1 MPQEGVEQTEAG
13 RGLHPVDE
21 VLPAGRLAVLGFQ
34 HVLAMYAGAVA
45 VPLILANAIGLSE
58 EQLVYLIN
66 ADLFTCGV
74 ATLIQTV
81 GFWKIGF
88 RLPIIQGVTFAAVT
102 PMILIGQ
109 AGGLTAIY
117 GSVIV
122 AGIVTFLLS
131 PYFSRLL
138 RFFPPVVTGSIITV
152 IGISL
157 LPVAVNWAGGGDPS
171 AKDFGSPANIALAFA
186 VLLIILLIYRFFAG
200 FISRIAVLLGLILG
214 TIIATVFGVTDF
226 GGVGEA
232 AAFSITTPFFF
243 GLPTFQFAAILSMIL
258 VMLVTMVETTGN
270 AVAVGEIAQRPIR
283 EEGLAAGL
291 RADGLSTALG
301 GVLNAFPYT
310 AYAQNVGLVRLTG
323 VRSRWVVAAAGVF
336 LVLLGL
342 FPKLA
347 AVVAAIPLPVL
358 GGAGFAL
365 FGTVA
370 ATGIRTLARV
380 DFDRNA
386 NVIIVAV
393 SLAVGLIPVAA
404 PDFYSAFP
412 PGVQIVLNS
421 GITAGSIAAIA
432 LNVAFN
438 ILGAGDGERD
448 PTSVATARTR
458 GDTTGPV

>member
-1 MPQEGVEQTEAG
+1 MSEARAESPG
-13 RGLHPVDE
+13 RVHPVDE
-21 VLPAGRLAVLGFQ
+21 VLPSGRLAVLGFQ

-45 VPLILANAIGLSE
+45 VPLILASAIGLP
-58 EQLVYLIN
+58 EQDLVYLIN

-81 GFWKIGF
+81 GFWKVGF

-102 PMILIGQ
+102 PMILIGK

-122 AGIVTFLLS
+122 AGVITLLVS

-138 RFFPPVVTGSIITV
+138 RFFPPVVTGSIITI
-152 IGISL
+152 IGVSL
-157 LPVAVNWAGGGDPS
+157 LPVAVTWAGGGDPS
-171 AKDFGSPANIALAFA
+171 ADDFDSPSNIALAFA
-186 VLLIILLIYRFFAG
+186 VLLIILVIYRFFGG

-214 TIIATVFGVTDF
+214 TVIATIAGMTDF
-226 GGVGEA
+226 GGVGDA
-232 AAFSITTPFFF
+232 AAFGITTPFFF
-243 GLPTFQFAAILSMIL
+243 GLPTFQFAAIFSMIL

-270 AVAVGEIAQRPIR
+270 AVAVSEIVRKPIR
-283 EEGLAAGL
+283 EGTLAAGL

-301 GVLNAFPYT
+301 GILNAFPYT

-323 VRSRWVVAAAGVF
+323 VKSRWVVAAAGAF
-336 LVLLGL
+336 LMLLGL

-347 AVVAAIPLPVL
+347 AVVAAIPPPVL
-358 GGAGFAL
+358 GGAGFVL

-370 ATGIRTLARV
+370 ATGVRTLARV
-380 DFDRNA
+380 DFERNA

-393 SLAVGLIPVAA
+393 SLALGLIPVAS
-404 PDFYSAFP
+404 PDFYSGFP
-412 PGVQIVLNS
+412 AGFQIVLNS
-421 GITAGSIAAIA
+421 GITAGSIAAII

-438 ILGAGDGERD
+438 ILGGTGERPD
-448 PTSVATARTR
+448 TESVATARTST
-458 GDTTGPV
+458 DTRDPV

>member
-1 MPQEGVEQTEAG
+1 MGRAREGMSSG
-13 RGLHPVDE
+13 RVHPVDE
-21 VLPAGRLAVLGFQ
+21 VLPLGRLMVLGFQ

-45 VPLILANAIGLSE
+45 VPLILADAIGLSE
-58 EQLVYLIN
+58 EELVYLIN

-81 GFWKIGF
+81 GFWKVGF

-109 AGGLTAIY
+109 SGGLTAIY

-122 AGIVTFLLS
+122 AGIVTFLVS

-152 IGISL
+152 IGVSL

-171 AKDFGSPANIALAFA
+171 AGSFGSPGNIALAFA
-186 VLLIILLIYRFFAG
+186 VLLIILIIYRFFSG
-200 FISRIAVLLGLILG
+200 FTSRIAVLLGLILG
-214 TIIATVFGVTDF
+214 TIIAAIVGVADF

-232 AAFSITTPFFF
+232 AAFGITTPFFF
-243 GLPTFQFAAILSMIL
+243 GVPTFQFAAILSMIL

-270 AVAVGEIAQRPIR
+270 AVAVGEIVGKPIR
-283 EEGLAAGL
+283 EDDLAAGL

-323 VRSRWVVAAAGVF
+323 VKSRWVVAAAGVF
-336 LVLLGL
+336 LILLGL

-370 ATGIRTLARV
+370 ATGIRTLSRV
-380 DFDRNA
+380 DFERNA

-393 SLAVGLIPVAA
+393 TLALGMIPVAS
-404 PDFYSAFP
+404 PDFYSGFP

-421 GITAGSIAAIA
+421 GITAGSIAAIV

-438 ILGAGDGERD
+438 VLGGAEERPD
-448 PTSVATARTR
+448 PTDVATARTS
-458 GDTTGPV
+458 GDTRGPV

>member
-1 MPQEGVEQTEAG
+1 MSEARMEGANSG
-13 RGLHPVDE
+13 RVHPVDE

-45 VPLILANAIGLSE
+45 VPLILADAIGLSE
-58 EQLVYLIN
+58 EELVYLIN

-109 AGGLTAIY
+109 SGGLTAIY

-138 RFFPPVVTGSIITV
+138 RFFPPVVTGSIITI
-152 IGISL
+152 IGVSL
-157 LPVAVNWAGGGDPS
+157 LPVAVNWAGGGDPG
-171 AKDFGSPANIALAFA
+171 AEDFGSPGNIALAFA
-186 VLLIILLIYRFFAG
+186 VLLIILVIYRFFSG
-200 FISRIAVLLGLILG
+200 FISRIAVLLGLIIG
-214 TIIATVFGVTDF
+214 TIIATILGVTDF
-226 GGVGEA
+226 TGVGDA
-232 AAFSITTPFFF
+232 AAFGITTPFFF

-270 AVAVGEIAQRPIR
+270 AVAVSEIVERPIR
-283 EEGLAAGL
+283 EDNLSAGL

-323 VRSRWVVAAAGVF
+323 VKSRWVVAAAGGF
-336 LVLLGL
+336 LILLGL

-347 AVVAAIPLPVL
+347 AMVAAIPLPVL

-370 ATGIRTLARV
+370 ATGIRTLSRV

-386 NVIIVAV
+386 SLVIVAV
-393 SLAVGLIPVAA
+393 SLALGIIPVAVQ
-404 PDFYSAFP
+404 DFYAGFP
-412 PGVQIVLNS
+412 PGIQIVLNS
-421 GITAGSIAAIA
+421 GITAGSIAAIV

-438 ILGAGDGERD
+438 ILGGED
-448 PTSVATARTR
+448 EAPEPTGVPTARTS
-458 GDTTGPV
+458 GDTRGPI

>member
-1 MPQEGVEQTEAG
+1 MGRARAEASGPG
-13 RGLHPVDE
+13 RVHPVDE

-45 VPLILANAIGLSE
+45 VPLILANAIGLPE
-58 EQLVYLIN
+58 EDLVYLIN
-66 ADLFTCGV
+66 ADLLTCGV

-81 GFWKIGF
+81 GFWKVGF

-109 AGGLTAIY
+109 SGGLTAIY

-152 IGISL
+152 IGVSL
-157 LPVAVNWAGGGDPS
+157 LPVAVTWAGGGDPNAES
-171 AKDFGSPANIALAFA
+171 FGSPANIALAFT
-186 VLLIILLIYRFFAG
+186 VLLLILIIYRFFSG

-214 TIIATVFGVTDF
+214 TIVATIVGVADF

-232 AAFSITTPFFF
+232 AVFGITTPFFF

-270 AVAVGEIAQRPIR
+270 AVAVGEIVEKPIR
-283 EEGLAAGL
+283 EEELAAGL

-301 GVLNAFPYT
+301 GVFNAFPYT

-323 VRSRWVVAAAGVF
+323 VKSRWVVAVAGAF
-336 LVLLGL
+336 LILLGL

-380 DFDRNA
+380 NFERNA
-386 NVIIVAV
+386 NVIIVAIT
-393 SLAVGLIPVAA
+393 LALGVIPVAS
-404 PDFYSAFP
+404 PEFYSGFP

-421 GITAGSIAAIA
+421 GITAGSIAAIV

-438 ILGAGDGERD
+438 ILGGAEEETDSRG
-448 PTSVATARTR
+448 VATARTS
-458 GDTTGPV
+458 GDTRGPV